1 MSNLLDPVILFFV
14 LGLLAGGAKS
24 DLRLPEPIYK
34 MLSIYLLVTIG
45 LKGGVH
51 LAEHAGRAL
60 VGPVAAALLLA
71 LLIPTIA
78 YGVLTRWGRFSRDD
92 AAALAAHYGSV
103 SAVTFAVG
111 QTFLDRLQTS
121 HEPYL
126 TLLVVVMEIPA
137 IGLAVALARRG
148 EGKTAWGPLASEVL
162 LNRSI
167 FLLIGGVVIGALAGQ
182 DRLASIAGFYFGG
195 FKGALALFLLEM
207 GVVASQ
213 RLGDLRK
220 AGAFL
225 VTFGI
230 LMPIFSGT
238 LGVVAGSL
246 SGLSLGGTT
255 LLAVLAASASYIAA
269 PAACHVAIPK
279 ANPTLY
285 LTAALGVTFPFN
297 LTFGI
302 PLYFAMAKF
311 LHPLVRSIS
320 SGLGPP

>member
-1 MSNLLDPVILFFV
+1 MNNLLDPVILFFI

-51 LAEHAGRAL
+51 LAEHAGWKLA
-60 VGPVAAALLLA
+60 GPVIAAVLLA
-71 LLIPTIA
+71 LLIPT
-78 YGVLTRWGRFSRDD
+78 LTYVVVKRWGGFSRDD

-111 QTFLDRLQTS
+111 QTFLDRLGLS
-121 HEPYL
+121 YEAYL
-126 TLLVVVMEIPA
+126 TLLVAVMEVPA

-148 EGKTAWGPLASEVL
+148 EGKTQWGPLVAEVL

-167 FLLIGGVVIGALAGQ
+167 FLLIGGVAIGALAGHE
-182 DRLASIAGFYFGG
+182 RLKPVEGFFFGG

-207 GVVASQ
+207 GVLASQ

-220 AGAFL
+220 VGGFL
-225 VTFGI
+225 VGFGV
-230 LMPIFSGT
+230 LMPLFAGT
-238 LGVVAGSL
+238 LGAAAGSL
-246 SGLSLGGTT
+246 AGLSLGGST
-255 LLAVLAASASYIAA
+255 LLAILAASASYIAA
-269 PAACHVAIPK
+269 PAACHIAIPK
-279 ANPTLY
+279 ANPTVY

-297 LTFGI
+297 LTVGI
-302 PLYFAMAKF
+302 PIYHALAKF
-311 LHPLVRSIS
+311 FH
-320 SGLGPP
+320 G